1 MAARINRLSVRVT
14 EAQKKLITR
23 AAKSAH
29 SSVSDF
35 VLRSVFRAS
44 EQVLADQ
51 TTFFLNEED
60 YVAFQEAL
68 ERPAALNPKIEK
80 VIREKAPWEK

>member
-1 MAARINRLSVRVT
+1 MAARINRLNVRVT
-14 EAQKKLITR
+14 EAQKRLITR

-29 SSVSDF
+29 TSLSDF

-51 TTFFLNEED
+51 TAFFLNEED
-60 YVAFQEAL
+60 YMAFQEAL
-68 ERPAALNPKIEK
+68 KRPATLNPKIEK

>member
-1 MAARINRLSVRVT
+1 MAVRINRLNVRVT

-35 VLRSVFRAS
+35 VLRSVCRAS

-51 TTFFLNEED
+51 TTFFLDEKD
-60 YVAFQEAL
+60 YMAFQEAL
-68 ERPAALNPKIEK
+68 KRPAKLNPKIEN
-80 VIREKAPWEK
+80 VIKGKAPWEK